1 MPTSENLQLGARGLA
16 LARAAEAMLRALG
29 GETVSLIFPMA
40 AIADANV
47 GLGLGAL
54 PAEEVP
60 LSPVVARSLANE
72 SGRARREFLFAA
84 APVEDQVE
92 LRATGSAEA
101 LFQSALGILHQG
113 RLMHIESVTP
123 EWFGGSAYLYRVVA
137 VE

>member
-1 MPTSENLQLGARGLA
+1 MNDTIANARGLA

-29 GETVSLIFPMA
+29 GETVSLIFPMPGA
-40 AIADANV
+40 SDANTV
-47 GLGLGAL
+47 GLGLSAVA
-54 PAEEVP
+54 AEDVSI
-60 LSPVVARSLANE
+60 SPVVMRPLAND

-84 APVEDQVE
+84 APVYAQAE
-92 LRATGSAEA
+92 LRAIGSAED

-123 EWFGGSAYLYRVVA
+123 ELFGGSAYLYRVVA